1 MPVHKK
7 FNRRNYDANDESGK
21 EAVTRFLQAQGLL
34 VKENPDR
41 YGIDLIANGITH
53 NKKVFDN
60 VPVEVERRIIWKD
73 NFPFSTVHIPERKTK
88 FLKHYMLYAV
98 VNLDYDKVM
107 FCPSNI
113 IKQYKPIEVPNKSVA
128 NDEYFYNVPLNLWKA
143 YDI

>member
-7 FNRRNYDANDESGK
+7 FNRRNYDANDASGK

-60 VPVEVERRIIWKD
+60 TI
-73 NFPFSTVHIPERKTK
+73 
-88 FLKHYMLYAV
+88 
-98 VNLDYDKVM
+98 
-107 FCPSNI
+107 
-113 IKQYKPIEVPNKSVA
+113 
-128 NDEYFYNVPLNLWKA
+128 
-143 YDI
+143 